1 MRLRTSLNFTLFKA
15 NFAYTALDF
24 EILNRTMEA

>member
-1 MRLRTSLNFTLFKA
+1 MRLRTSLKFTLFKA